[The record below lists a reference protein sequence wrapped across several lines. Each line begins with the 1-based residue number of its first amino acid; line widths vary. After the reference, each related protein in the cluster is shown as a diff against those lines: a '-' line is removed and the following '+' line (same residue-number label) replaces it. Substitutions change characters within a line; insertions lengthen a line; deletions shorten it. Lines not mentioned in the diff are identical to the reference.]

1 LRVPRR
7 YGILET
13 PQRSPR
19 VRMAALRFFARF
31 GYAPTMMAGLNV
43 LAVYLIGWPG
53 SRYLPLGLLAVAL
66 SVALSGMMIA
76 VPIHGRPTRVRI
88 ALSLFVVILAAWVSN
103 LVLIVAHFLG
113 VALP

>member
-1 LRVPRR
+1 MIGVSL
-7 YGILET
+7 L
-13 PQRSPR
+13 
-19 VRMAALRFFARF
+19 
-31 GYAPTMMAGLNV
+31 V